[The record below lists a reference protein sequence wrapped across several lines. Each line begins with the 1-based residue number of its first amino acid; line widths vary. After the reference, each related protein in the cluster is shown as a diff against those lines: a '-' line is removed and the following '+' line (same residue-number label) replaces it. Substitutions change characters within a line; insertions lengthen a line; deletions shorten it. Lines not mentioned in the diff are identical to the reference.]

1 MSEHEIL
8 MAFYE
13 KIVAENFPYAGE
25 IPDEQNRLKATSV
38 RGCHGDSTN
47 ILYFSVSVEN
57 GLVRAIRYDCRYCDV
72 IMYITAELICRLLD
86 QQPIRRLA
94 EISDA
99 QITAL
104 LGGQSPKVL
113 RQARISLGLLKE
125 GLLHDDTTA

>member
-13 KIVAENFPYAGE
+13 KLVAENFPYSGE
-25 IPDEQNRLKATSV
+25 IPDEENRLNATSV
-38 RGCHGDSTN
+38 RGCHGDSSN
-47 ILYFSVSVEN
+47 ILYFSVNVED
-57 GLVRAIRYDCRYCDV
+57 GLVRTIRYDCRYCDV

-86 QQPIRRLA
+86 GQPIRRLA

-99 QITAL
+99 QVTAM
-104 LGGQSPKVL
+104 LGGESPKVQ

-125 GLLHDDTTA
+125 GLLHGDNTT